1 MACLSVSSGAFASNP
16 LEYPDNGSASF
27 SRGGAWLA
35 VGNEPIA
42 THYNP
47 AGLATQGSGFSI
59 EQQLN
64 FDHVC
69 YDRRGPGNAIVGPD
83 DQNVSGPNGSKLFEY
98 RPVCNTRGSFPSTIP
113 SISVAW
119 RASDKLGFGI
129 AVVPPAVYGT
139 PKGAFPLTSPG
150 FNTKTGQTQELPAPY
165 RYMQTDNQATI
176 VFPTASVGWEVV
188 RHLRVGAGFISGI
201 AVITVDTAGGTSNQ
215 SAAAEVGDHM
225 TDDGFAHLQTKD
237 MFVPGFVAS
246 AHWSVLPQLDVSV
259 WGRWMDSVR
268 TSSADFILTSQ
279 IFDKGGRVQPI
290 CADLTN
296 TNCNQ
301 AYPNHYVGP
310 TNALTSFKYTIP
322 PEIRIGFRFRQP
334 RTKSTIAWD
343 QGREIRDPLHDDSYD
358 VELDGSYSMNSK
370 ASNIETRFKELNG
383 AGAIPV
389 IPTGV
394 PLPPNADRP
403 TGFKDSYG
411 IRIGGQWNALPD
423 KLAIRAGG
431 WYETQSID
439 PAYMTIFPV
448 GAARW
453 GFGGGIVLRQDFIDI
468 SFGYQRHLSAGQNN
482 QGDGKMLI
490 AVGTGYDDPPFNTA
504 NNIPGRTEFRS
515 KHAVNGGHITESAH
529 AFTLGGTVHF

>member
-1 MACLSVSSGAFASNP
+1 L
-16 LEYPDNGSASF
+16 
-27 SRGGAWLA
+27 
-35 VGNEPIA
+35 
-42 THYNP
+42 
-47 AGLATQGSGFSI
+47 
-59 EQQLN
+59 
-64 FDHVC
+64 
-69 YDRRGPGNAIVGPD
+69 
-83 DQNVSGPNGSKLFEY
+83 
-98 RPVCNTRGSFPSTIP
+98 
-113 SISVAW
+113 
-119 RASDKLGFGI
+119 
-129 AVVPPAVYGT
+129 
-139 PKGAFPLTSPG
+139 PLTAPG
-150 FNTKTGQTQELPAPY
+150 TNHTIDSTTNQEIGVQQLPAPY

-176 VFPTASVGWEVV
+176 IFPTASVGWEVV

-201 AVITVDTAGGTSNQ
+201 AVITVDTAGGTANQ
-215 SAAAEVGDHM
+215 NAEAEVGDHM

-268 TSSADFILTSQ
+268 TSSADFMLTSQ
-279 IFDKGGRVQPI
+279 IFDKAGRQQPI

-296 TNCNQ
+296 VNCNQ

-322 PEIRIGFRFRQP
+322 PEFRLGVRFHQP

-343 QGREIRDPLHDDSYD
+343 SGREIRDPLHDDSYD
-358 VELDGSYSMNSK
+358 VELDGSYTMNSM
-370 ASNIETRFKELNG
+370 ASNIETRFKEKDG

-411 IRIGGQWNALPD
+411 LRIGGQWNALPD

-431 WYETQSID
+431 WFESQSVD
-439 PAYMTIFPV
+439 PAYATIFPV
-448 GAARW
+448 GATRW
-453 GFGGGIVLRQDFIDI
+453 GFGGGIVLRQDFIDFSI
-468 SFGYQRHLSAGQNN
+468 GYQRHLSAGQNN
-482 QGDGKMLI
+482 NGDGKMLI
-490 AVGTGYDDPPFNTA
+490 AVGTGYDVPPFNTGNPA
-504 NNIPGRTEFRS
+504 PNQFRS
-515 KHAVNGGHITESAH
+515 KHAVNGGHFTESAH